1 MCICIITTALVL
13 LVLVL
18 VVVVLLL
25 LLLVLVLVLSV
36 LLLLVVVAGGI
47 ESVMGLLTIAY
58 GLSSGN
64 LTVHGSSAETLI
76 PKNVRDSRF
85 M

>member
-18 VVVVLLL
+18 VVVVLL

>member
-18 VVVVLLL
+18 VVVLLL
-25 LLLVLVLVLSV
+25 LLLVLVLSV